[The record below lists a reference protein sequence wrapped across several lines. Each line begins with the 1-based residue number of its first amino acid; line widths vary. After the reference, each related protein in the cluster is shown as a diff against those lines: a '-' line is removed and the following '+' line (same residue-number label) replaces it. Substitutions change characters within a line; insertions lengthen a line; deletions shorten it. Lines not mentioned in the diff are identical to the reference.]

1 MGWLIALAVIGAVGF
16 LPVGIG
22 FVYQASGFG
31 AYWILGAL
39 KISLYPKPK
48 KAEKAEKEKKS
59 DTTADTKAVTEEK
72 MGGSYRDF
80 LPLLQIALDFLGDL
94 RRKIRVKRLELLLN
108 MAGDDPCDLAVNYGK
123 AWAAV
128 GSVLPQLERFLVIKK
143 REVQVF
149 CDFEGS
155 ETTLYLHADITIT
168 LGRLLGLLARYGW
181 RGVKSYLTILD
192 KRKGGAL

>member
-1 MGWLIALAVIGAVGF
+1 MGWLIALAGIVAVGF

-31 AYWILGAL
+31 AYWIFGAL
-39 KISLYPKPK
+39 KISLHPKSKKAK
-48 KAEKAEKEKKS
+48 KAEIEKKP
-59 DTTADTKAVTEEK
+59 DTTTDTKAVTKEK
-72 MGGSYRDF
+72 KGGSYQDF
-80 LPLLQIALDFLGDL
+80 LPLLQIAVDFLGDL
-94 RRKIRVKRLELLLN
+94 RRKIRVKRLQLLLN

-128 GSVLPQLERFLVIKK
+128 GSILPQLERFLVIKK
-143 REVQVF
+143 RDVQVF
-149 CDFEGS
+149 CDFEGE

>member
-1 MGWLIALAVIGAVGF
+1 MGWLIALAGIVAVGF

-31 AYWILGAL
+31 AYWIFGAL
-39 KISLYPKPK
+39 KISLHPKSK
-48 KAEKAEKEKKS
+48 KAKRTEKEKKP
-59 DTTADTKAVTEEK
+59 DTTKDTKAVTEEK
-72 MGGSYRDF
+72 KGGSYRDF
-80 LPLLQIALDFLGDL
+80 LPLLQIAVDFLGDL
-94 RRKIRVKRLELLLN
+94 RRKIRVKRLQLLLN

-128 GSVLPQLERFLVIKK
+128 GSILPQLERFLVIKK
-143 REVQVF
+143 RDVQVF
-149 CDFEGS
+149 CDFEGE